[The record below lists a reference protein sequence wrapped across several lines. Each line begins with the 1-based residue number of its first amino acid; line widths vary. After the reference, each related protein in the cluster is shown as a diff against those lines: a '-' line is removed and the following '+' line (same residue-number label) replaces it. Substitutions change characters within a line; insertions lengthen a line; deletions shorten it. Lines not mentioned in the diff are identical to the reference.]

1 MTITK
6 GYWENQTRQTQRSQD
21 TDRHTESLTG
31 RCCSVGSPLQVTV
44 TMRPENL
51 VEQGP
56 RLPGQAPPETL
67 TVKSLWGC
75 SLNLS
80 PVAL

>member
-31 RCCSVGSPLQVTV
+31 RCCPVGSPLQVTV
-44 TMRPENL
+44 PMRPENL

-56 RLPGQAPPETL
+56 SLPGQAPPETL